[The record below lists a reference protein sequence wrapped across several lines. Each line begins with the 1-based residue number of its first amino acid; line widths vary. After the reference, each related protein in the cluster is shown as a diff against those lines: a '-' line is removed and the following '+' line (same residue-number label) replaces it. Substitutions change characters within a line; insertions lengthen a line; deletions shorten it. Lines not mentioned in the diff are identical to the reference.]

1 MKYITNYINLKTN
14 KNLIKNLILNL
25 ENYWEKEHLELL
37 KNVYL
42 KYSLN
47 IMLSNKLIKK
57 KEN

>member
-47 IMLSNKLIKK
+47 IMLSNKLSKK

>member
-14 KNLIKNLILNL
+14 KNLIKNLILDL

-42 KYSLN
+42 KYSFN
-47 IMLSNKLIKK
+47 IMLSNEFSKK

>member
-14 KNLIKNLILNL
+14 KNLIKNLILDL

-47 IMLSNKLIKK
+47 IMLSNKLSKK

>member
-14 KNLIKNLILNL
+14 KNLIKNLILDL

-47 IMLSNKLIKK
+47 IMLSNELSKK

>member
-47 IMLSNKLIKK
+47 IMLSNEFSKK

>member
-14 KNLIKNLILNL
+14 KNLIKNLILDL

-42 KYSLN
+42 KYNLN
-47 IMLSNKLIKK
+47 IMLSNEFSKK

>member
-14 KNLIKNLILNL
+14 KNLIKNLILDL

-47 IMLSNKLIKK
+47 IMLSNEFSKK